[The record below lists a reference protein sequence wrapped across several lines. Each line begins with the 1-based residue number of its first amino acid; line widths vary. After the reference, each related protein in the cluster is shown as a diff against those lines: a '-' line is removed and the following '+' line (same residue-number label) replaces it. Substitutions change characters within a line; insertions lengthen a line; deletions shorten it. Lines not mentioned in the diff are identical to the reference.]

1 MEKLLFIV
9 YVGLWCV
16 ISIYFYF
23 VMKTLTNIGD
33 EISEILKKLNNL
45 KR

>member
-16 ISIYFYF
+16 ISIYFVF
-23 VMKTLTNIGD
+23 VMKTLKNIGD
-33 EISEILKKLNNL
+33 EISEILNKLNNL
-45 KR
+45 K

>member
-16 ISIYFYF
+16 ISIYFGF
-23 VMKTLTNIGD
+23 VMKALKNIGD
-33 EISEILKKLNNL
+33 EINEILNKLNNL
-45 KR
+45 K